1 MPRTR
6 LETPRLLLRNT
17 QAGDIPA
24 LVKMWTDPDVT
35 QFMGGPRD
43 ADWLEKNFQ
52 EDAVNPD
59 PLLYDQWP
67 VIERVSGEVIGY
79 CGLLDKDVEG
89 RAEIELVY
97 AFMPSAWGKG
107 YAAEIAQSLRDH
119 ATRNLGL
126 RRLIALIEP
135 GNAASVRVAERAGFH
150 AQGSVTR
157 GGEERLLY
165 VFEDLQ
171 DRNP

>member
-1 MPRTR
+1 MPRML

-17 QAGDIPA
+17 QTGDIPA

-35 QFMGGPRD
+35 RFMGGPRN
-43 ADWLEKNFQ
+43 ADWLAQNFA
-52 EDAVNPD
+52 EDADNPD
-59 PLLYDQWP
+59 PLQYDQWP
-67 VIERVSGEVIGY
+67 VIEKVSGEVIGY
-79 CGLLDKDVEG
+79 CGLLDKEVEG

-107 YAAEIAQSLRDH
+107 YAVEIAQSLRDH
-119 ATRNLGL
+119 ATRHLGL

-150 AQGSVTR
+150 PQGSVMR
-157 GGEERLLY
+157 AGAERLLY
-165 VFEDLQ
+165 VFEDPQ